1 MNFKKFKEIIN
12 NYIDIEKEEDYK
24 ISAYYTED
32 IIHIKNREDEIK
44 LMIDL
49 SNETVTYKL

>member
-12 NYIDIEKEEDYK
+12 NYISIEKEEDYK

-32 IIHIKNREDEIK
+32 IIHIKNREDEIV
-44 LMIDL
+44 LIIDL

>member
-12 NYIDIEKEEDYK
+12 NYIGVEKEEDYK

-32 IIHIKNREDEIK
+32 IINIKNREDEIE
-44 LMIDL
+44 LIIDL
-49 SNETVTYKL
+49 SK